1 MKQNKPDGREAYITP
16 SIEVI
21 KIMKESLQQAANLT
35 IPLRAPIRAAP
46 LPIATIRHPAA
57 TWKT

>member
-1 MKQNKPDGREAYITP
+1 MKQNTPDGREAYITP

-21 KIMKESLQQAANLT
+21 KMENEAANLT

>member
-16 SIEVI
+16 SIEVMR
-21 KIMKESLQQAANLT
+21 MKESLQQAANLT